1 MNIAEQREQKIKLK
15 KKNSLNTLIPSTIT
29 KKKKR
34 VWSFLLLF
42 EINIM
47 FKGRKK
53 KTKNIRGRIR
63 IKKRGQ

>member
-1 MNIAEQREQKIKLK
+1 M
-15 KKNSLNTLIPSTIT
+15 IT
-29 KKKKR
+29 KKKKKKEKR